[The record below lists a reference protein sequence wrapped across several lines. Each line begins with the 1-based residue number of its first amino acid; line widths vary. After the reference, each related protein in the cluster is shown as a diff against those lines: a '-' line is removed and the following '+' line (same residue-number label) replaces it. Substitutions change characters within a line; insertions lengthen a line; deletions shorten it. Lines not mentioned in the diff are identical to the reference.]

1 LVDPVDA
8 MEAVRARNNRL
19 WMDIVRLARRVAP
32 EEFRRIARQIEAND
46 AEIASIFRE
55 LSK

>member
-1 LVDPVDA
+1 MVDPVDA

>member
-1 LVDPVDA
+1 